1 LKKVLG
7 IDMGC
12 STTKI
17 VGFDGDNLI
26 GAMQEEAGDKET
38 ALYGVIEKFL
48 HLHQIKL
55 RDIDEIFLTGVGAS
69 FVEKDLFDIKTH
81 RVSEFRAI
89 GRGGLRVSGLSEGII
104 VSVGTGTAVVRASS
118 EGDRHMGGSGVGGG
132 TLLGLSSLLID
143 ENDLCKISSLAE
155 KGDLGNVDLLISHV
169 VKEASASLPMNATAS
184 NFGNVSRSASREDLA
199 LGIVS
204 LVVQTVGMIAV
215 FACANDTIK
224 DVVLTGSATKLPQ
237 WAQIMSEIH
246 KMTGVRFHIPENAV
260 YATAI
265 GATECRQEAII
276 ENN

>member
-1 LKKVLG
+1 
-7 IDMGC
+7 MGC

-104 VSVGTGTAVVRASS
+104 VSVGTGTAVVGRVLKETDIWEAAVWR
-118 EGDRHMGGSGVGGG
+118 RHPPW
-132 TLLGLSSLLID
+132 I
-143 ENDLCKISSLAE
+143 
-155 KGDLGNVDLLISHV
+155 V
-169 VKEASASLPMNATAS
+169 VPS
-184 NFGNVSRSASREDLA
+184 
-199 LGIVS
+199 
-204 LVVQTVGMIAV
+204 
-215 FACANDTIK
+215 
-224 DVVLTGSATKLPQ
+224 
-237 WAQIMSEIH
+237 
-246 KMTGVRFHIPENAV
+246 
-260 YATAI
+260 Y
-265 GATECRQEAII
+265 
-276 ENN
+276 